1 MSIVS
6 CLLVNLVHSTQY
18 TLAYTYKI
26 KKCLTFSLIMID
38 WLDWIGLDWIDG
50 NVVAGNY
57 CNGEWV
63 SEWVSEILKFH
74 ILIFFL
80 WRFFTLPRPF
90 LFFFCF
96 VFFFRVF
103 LPFFFFLLSLP
114 ILYLVFFFFFFFF
127 FFSRLK
133 SSIDFPA

>member
-18 TLAYTYKI
+18 TVHTRIYVQN
-26 KKCLTFSLIMID
+26 KKMSHFFSHND
-38 WLDWIGLDWIDG
+38 WLDWIGLKGMSLLGII
-50 NVVAGNY
+50 VM
-57 CNGEWV
+57 V

-90 LFFFCF
+90 LFFFSF

-103 LPFFFFLLSLP
+103 LPFFFFTFATNFVLS
-114 ILYLVFFFFFFFF
+114 FFCFFFFF